1 MATKKKMAAKD
12 LLGFENVVGLS
23 EKLKAYF
30 EENARQIIAIGLII
44 CLTAGAVAYWA
55 ISSKAAAQAAQN
67 ILNKALTTMSAAPPT
82 EAEQT
87 AALSAAISALSLA
100 TETYSRTEAGRA
112 ALFYRG
118 QCKSRQ
124 KDYDGAIVDYT
135 AFLEYRGSM
144 VEQLHPFALE
154 NLGYAYEALGDST
167 EALQWFE
174 KAVQA
179 GRSAA
184 LIGMARMHEAA
195 GSADLACKNYQQF
208 LADQTDS
215 GSREFVEMK
224 IGQVC
229 R

>member
-1 MATKKKMAAKD
+1 MATKKKMTAKD
-12 LLGFENVVGLS
+12 LLGFESVVGLS
-23 EKLKAYF
+23 EKLKVYF
-30 EENARQIIAIGLII
+30 EENARQIIAIGLLI

-67 ILNKALTTMSAAPPT
+67 ILNNALTTMGAAPPT
-82 EAEQT
+82 EKEQT
-87 AALSAAISALSLA
+87 AALSAAINALSLA
-100 TETYSRTEAGRA
+100 TKTYNRTEAGRA

-118 QCKSRQ
+118 QCKSRL
-124 KDYDGAIVDYT
+124 KDYDAAIVDYT
-135 AFLEYRGSM
+135 AFLEYHGSM
-144 VEQLHPFALE
+144 VEQLRPFALE
-154 NLGYAYEALGDST
+154 NLGYAHEALGDST
-167 EALQWFE
+167 EALHWFE
-174 KAVQA
+174 KAAQA

-195 GSADLACKNYQQF
+195 GSADLACKSYQQF
-208 LADQTDS
+208 LAEQPDS